1 MTVLVAGQ
9 DPAGAVA
16 VAALLDG
23 RAAVVGAD
31 GALTPLGE
39 RAERYDAAV
48 YVLDACVP
56 ADAVDAVAL
65 GRLRSAYPTVLA
77 ATGTDV
83 YAGAAATIAES
94 ARRCGAEV
102 HDVQPDGGAG
112 VEALRA
118 ALQRL
123 APVRAPVPAA
133 TPSPAA
139 NPALERADRSAYLRT
154 TIARVRATLLASSA
168 DAFRGASAGGLP
180 GLAGAAGGGSGAA
193 GSDADDRGLLDARLR
208 DVAAGLERSL
218 HEHLC
223 AAYRGTFAGWRV
235 APEPAAPALPRP
247 EAPAAPA
254 RSRRPED
261 VAVLILGAS
270 AGLGIGRAV
279 AAPLEALGAL
289 RWLALPIS
297 LAVGLA
303 AALWLLRV
311 RRRTTDRA
319 AHRTWADAA
328 TAAFRQRVEFELA
341 AALVAAESDAALR
354 LARGPGTD
362 RGAGASNGYGP

>member
-9 DPAGAVA
+9 DPAGAAA
-16 VAALLDG
+16 VAALLGG

-65 GRLRSAYPTVLA
+65 GRLRSVYPTVLA
-77 ATGTDV
+77 ATGADV
-83 YAGAAATIAES
+83 YPGAAATIAES

-102 HDVQPDGGAG
+102 HGVQPDSGEG
-112 VEALRA
+112 VEVLRA
-118 ALQRL
+118 ALERPEPVRDPDA
-123 APVRAPVPAA
+123 APV
-133 TPSPAA
+133 SPAP

-154 TIARVRATLLASSA
+154 TIARVRAALLASSA
-168 DAFRGASAGGLP
+168 DAFRGASAGVVDEARG
-180 GLAGAAGGGSGAA
+180 GGGAGAGA
-193 GSDADDRGLLDARLR
+193 DARELLHVRLR
-208 DVAAGLERSL
+208 DAAAGLERSL
-218 HEHLC
+218 HGHLR
-223 AAYRGTFAGWRV
+223 AAYRGTFAGWPA

-247 EAPAAPA
+247 EPPAAPA

-261 VAVLILGAS
+261 AAVLILGAS

-303 AALWLLRV
+303 AAVWLLRV
-311 RRRTTDRA
+311 RRRSTDRA